1 MENLIGKPVLVH
13 PMLTTDPADR
23 QGHLGTISHVSYDN
37 EVIEVS
43 FADARRSLYATDA
56 LLVLKPPGE
65 LYRDMMEALRH
76 MEAHDFKTLLRISMM
91 LENGTPR
98 QQHEALG
105 MALANQQTLRFAT
118 MPLSSR
124 LELTLPQDRDALWE
138 KGLGR

>member
-43 FADARRSLYATDA
+43 FADARRSLYASDA
-56 LLVLKPPGE
+56 LLVLKPHNE

-76 MEAHDFKTLLRISMM
+76 MEAQDFKTLLRISML

-105 MALANQQTLRFAT
+105 MALWNCNLKVETFYAT
-118 MPLSSR
+118 NKLVD
-124 LELTLPQDRDALWE
+124 L
-138 KGLGR
+138 

>member
-1 MENLIGKPVLVH
+1 MDNLIGKPVLVH
-13 PMLTTDPADR
+13 PMLATDPADR
-23 QGHLGTISHVSYDN
+23 QGQPGTISHVSYDN
-37 EVIEVS
+37 QVIEVS
-43 FADARRSLYATDA
+43 FADNRRSLYATDA

-65 LYRDMMEALRH
+65 LYRELMTDVQQMDAQ
-76 MEAHDFKTLLRISMM
+76 DFKTLLRISMI

-105 MALANQQTLRFAT
+105 MALAGEQTLRVAT